1 MEQIAIKQR
10 LTTVFRRTFF
20 QPSLELEASM
30 TASDVEGWD
39 SLSHINL
46 VLAVEKEFGISMT
59 TRDVRSLKNV
69 GDLMRLIEKKAP
81 QPV

>member
-1 MEQIAIKQR
+1 MEQDAVKQR
-10 LTTVFRRTFF
+10 LTKVFRNTFF
-20 QPSLELEASM
+20 QPGLELNESM

-46 VLAVEKEFGISMT
+46 VLAVEKEFGISLT

>member
-1 MEQIAIKQR
+1 VDSDTARQR
-10 LTTVFRRTFF
+10 LTKVFRNTFF
-20 QPSLELEASM
+20 QPSLELDENM
-30 TASDVEGWD
+30 TANDVEGWD

-46 VLAVEKEFGISMT
+46 VLAVEKEFGISLT

-69 GDLMRLIEKKAP
+69 GDLMRLIEKKAV